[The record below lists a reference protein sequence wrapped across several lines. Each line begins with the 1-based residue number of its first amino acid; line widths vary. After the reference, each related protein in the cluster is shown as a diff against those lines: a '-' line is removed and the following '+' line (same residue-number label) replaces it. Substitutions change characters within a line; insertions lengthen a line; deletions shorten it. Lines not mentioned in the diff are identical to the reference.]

1 MALNAISNFS
11 ANVAQGILRK
21 SGAALMM
28 SLAKL
33 SAGRRVLSA
42 RVDAASL
49 AIGARLAGEIS
60 GLKQAAVN
68 AGQGAAMLQVADG
81 GMAGINDI
89 VVRMKTLAVQAG
101 SDTLSAGDRQALD
114 AEYQALASEVDRIAA
129 DTEFAGTNLL
139 DGSAGTVDF
148 KVGTGT
154 DSNGDD
160 ISVSLNDSSTAALA
174 INGTG
179 VASKASADAASAA
192 LDVAIDRVQIFRAG
206 VGASRNRLD
215 FASANIASTIK
226 NTEAARS
233 ALIDLDVAQEMSS
246 LAGQQILVQAGI
258 AMLAQANRQPQ
269 TLLRLFS

>member
-11 ANVAQGILRK
+11 ASVAQGNLRK
-21 SGAALMM
+21 SNAALMM

-42 RVDAASL
+42 KFDAASL
-49 AIGARLAGEIS
+49 AIGARLAGEIG

-89 VVRMKTLAVQAG
+89 LVRMKTLAVQAG
-101 SDTLSAGDRQALD
+101 SDTLSSNDRQALD

-148 KVGTGT
+148 RVGTGT
-154 DSNGDD
+154 DPNADD

-179 VASKASADAASAA
+179 VATKASADAASAA
-192 LDVAIDRVQIFRAG
+192 LDTALDSLQTFRADL
-206 VGASRNRLD
+206 GASQNRLD
-215 FASANIASTIK
+215 FASANIASTIE

-233 ALIDLDVAQEMSS
+233 ALIDLDVAQEMSN

-258 AMLAQANRQPQ
+258 SMLAQANQQPQ
-269 TLLRLFS
+269 TLLRLFN

>member
-11 ANVAQGILRK
+11 ASAAQGNLRK
-21 SGAALMM
+21 SGVALMM

-49 AIGARLAGEIS
+49 AIGARLAGEIG

-81 GMAGINDI
+81 GMAGINDML
-89 VVRMKTLAVQAG
+89 VRMKTLAVQAG
-101 SDTLSAGDRQALD
+101 SDTLSSNDRQALD

-148 KVGTGT
+148 RVGTGT
-154 DSNGDD
+154 DPNADD

-179 VASKASADAASAA
+179 VATKASADAASAA
-192 LDVAIDRVQIFRAG
+192 LDTALDSLQTFRADL
-206 VGASRNRLD
+206 GASQNRLD
-215 FASANIASTIK
+215 FASANIASTIE

-233 ALIDLDVAQEMSS
+233 ALIDLDVAQEMSN

-258 AMLAQANRQPQ
+258 SMLAQANQQPQ
-269 TLLRLFS
+269 SLLRLFN